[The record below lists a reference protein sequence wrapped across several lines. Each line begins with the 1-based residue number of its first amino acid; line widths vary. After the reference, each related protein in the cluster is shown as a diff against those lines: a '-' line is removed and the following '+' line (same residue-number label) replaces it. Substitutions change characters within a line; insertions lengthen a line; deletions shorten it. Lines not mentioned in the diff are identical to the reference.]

1 MSDLALMEW
10 PWKDLAEK
18 DAEIDRL
25 RTALQRIAAIEDQ
38 YQGSDW
44 QEINEARDI
53 AERALAEPLHQHP

>member
-53 AERALAEPLHQHP
+53 AERALAEPLRQHP